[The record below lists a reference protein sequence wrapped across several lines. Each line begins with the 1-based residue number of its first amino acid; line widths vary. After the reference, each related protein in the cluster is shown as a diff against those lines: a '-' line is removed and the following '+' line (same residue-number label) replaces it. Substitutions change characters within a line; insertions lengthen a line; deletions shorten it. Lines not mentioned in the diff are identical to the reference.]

1 MRAFLRWAALNVAR
15 FLAVW
20 CVIAGA
26 FAVAID
32 FDLQDFVPH
41 SPLKALFVPVGL
53 LLMVFAA
60 VFTAIVAL
68 LLFLPALGPWLLLYL
83 PALWWSERLVRGRA
97 RRLLAVAL
105 ALLPFAL
112 LRTGD
117 ALVTGA
123 GLALWLA
130 YGLVVRLPPRRR
142 LAA

>member
-1 MRAFLRWAALNVAR
+1 V
-15 FLAVW
+15 
-20 CVIAGA
+20 
-26 FAVAID
+26 
-32 FDLQDFVPH
+32 
-41 SPLKALFVPVGL
+41 
-53 LLMVFAA
+53 
-60 VFTAIVAL
+60 
-68 LLFLPALGPWLLLYL
+68 
-83 PALWWSERLVRGRA
+83 WWSERLVRGRA